1 MSTQTIERTDTK
13 PSTGSPECAHIVKD
27 KNKVSDAYLN
37 GTPVEALCGHVFVPT
52 KDPKK
57 LPVCQMCKELADAF
71 LKGGNS
77 DDIT

>member
-1 MSTQTIERTDTK
+1 MSTETIERTDERT
-13 PSTGSPECAHIVKD
+13 STGSPDVAHIVKD
-27 KNKVSDAYLN
+27 KNKVTEAYLK

-57 LPVCQMCKELADAF
+57 LPVCQMCKDLADAF
-71 LKGGNS
+71 LKGGSS